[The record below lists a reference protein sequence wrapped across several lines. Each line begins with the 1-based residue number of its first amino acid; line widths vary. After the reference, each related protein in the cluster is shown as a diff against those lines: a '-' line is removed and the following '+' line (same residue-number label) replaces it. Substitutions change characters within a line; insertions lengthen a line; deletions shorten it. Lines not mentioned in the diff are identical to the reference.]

1 MDTTSVT
8 FCHPLLQSR
17 VTSNY
22 EGNFYVRKLT
32 QFHVV
37 YQLYSKELPGTQ
49 KEKKINTLKDKC
61 PLTD

>member
-22 EGNFYVRKLT
+22 EGNFYIRKLT

-49 KEKKINTLKDKC
+49 KE
-61 PLTD
+61 